1 MLARELRRLL
11 PFLVPLLVIVFL
23 VFRLYD
29 GSLVPLP
36 SISNPPP
43 ARDPV
48 DETPEPTAPESPQH
62 QVLVGHPVAGYAEGA
77 YREIFSVST
86 ADKKFFPIEF
96 DRQRSI
102 NPNAIPH
109 PFLDNT
115 WIIVSQLQRSSVK
128 STVWFAELVCNAV
141 FKNGALSCVDPP
153 MILPISKTPASSPA
167 PAPRLA
173 CHRVANLCAGW
184 REVP

>member
-1 MLARELRRLL
+1 MLVRELRRLL

-23 VFRLYD
+23 ALRLYD

-36 SISNPPP
+36 SFNNPPP

-48 DETPEPTAPESPQH
+48 DESPASERPQH
-62 QVLVGHPVAGYAEGA
+62 QILNGHPVAGYAEGA

-102 NPNAIPH
+102 NPNVIPH

-128 STVWFAELVCNAV
+128 KTVWFAELVCNAV

-153 MILPISKTPASSPA
+153 MILPISKTPVGSPPR
-167 PAPRLA
+167 PAA
-173 CHRVANLCAGW
+173 CPPACANLCAGR
-184 REVP
+184 REVPG